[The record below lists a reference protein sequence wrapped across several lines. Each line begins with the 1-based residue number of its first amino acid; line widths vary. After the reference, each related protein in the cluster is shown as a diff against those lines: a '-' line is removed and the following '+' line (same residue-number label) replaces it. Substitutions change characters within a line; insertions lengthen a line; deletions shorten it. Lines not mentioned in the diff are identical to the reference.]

1 MGTVCVSRPD
11 HCCARAALCALLLIL
26 ACVGT
31 TLAEDPPEDD
41 WRPES
46 KYEGKFDW
54 IQMNS
59 GEWVKGEIIVM
70 YDDDLEFDSDE
81 FDDLILGWGDI
92 KQIHSSQVM
101 NVGFLGRRSAVGT
114 LVVIGDKVLVIGD
127 DGTQEFAKKDVL
139 TITAGLPKEINFW
152 SMKVFAGLI
161 VRTGNSDV
169 REVNLQ
175 ANFKRRTIK
184 NRITMDFIANQ
195 NTTESIEISD
205 NQRAS
210 LSWDKFLTDR
220 LFVKPAFG
228 EYLRDPFQNIAA
240 RYTFGVGAGYQ
251 IIDSPKVDWEISG
264 GPAYQET
271 RFESV
276 SVGED
281 KESTPALVVGT
292 TADWDIT
299 KWLEFDGSYRFQVV
313 NEVSGRYN
321 HHMVL
326 SLETE
331 ITSLI
336 EFDIS
341 WIWDR
346 IQNPR
351 KDENDIIPQQNDFR
365 TTVGLTFDF

>member
-1 MGTVCVSRPD
+1 M
-11 HCCARAALCALLLIL
+11 RAALSDSRCAGAALVALLLIF
-26 ACVGT
+26 AWTGT
-31 TLAEDPPEDD
+31 TLAEDPQTDD
-41 WRPES
+41 WHPES
-46 KYEGKFDW
+46 DYQGKFDW
-54 IQMNS
+54 IQMTS
-59 GEWVKGEIIVM
+59 GEWVKGEIIAM

-81 FDDLILGWGDI
+81 FDDLVLGWGDI

-101 NVGFLGRRSAVGT
+101 NVGFLGQRSAVGK

-127 DGTQEFAKKDVL
+127 DGTQEFAKSDVL
-139 TITAGLPKEINFW
+139 TITAGPPKEINFW
-152 SMKVFAGLI
+152 AMKLFFGVI

-195 NTTESIEISD
+195 NTTESIEIAN

-210 LSWDKFLTDR
+210 VAWDKFMTDR
-220 LFVKPAFG
+220 LFVKPVFG
-228 EYLRDPFQNIAA
+228 EYFRDPFQNIAA
-240 RYTFGVGAGYQ
+240 RYTLGVGAGYQ

-271 RFESV
+271 NFETVDIPPNS
-276 SVGED
+276 
-281 KESTPALVVGT
+281 ESTPALVVGT

-299 KWLEFDGSYRFQVV
+299 NWLEFDGTYRLQVV
-313 NEVSGRYN
+313 NEESGTYN

-326 SLETE
+326 SFETE

-336 EFDIS
+336 DFDIS

-346 IQNPR
+346 IEDPR
-351 KDENDIIPQQNDFR
+351 ADENGIVPQQDDFR
-365 TTVGLTFDF
+365 TTVGLTFEW